1 MHMNLSPSLD
11 GDGFI
16 DTVAKPDII
25 IIIIILHSLS
35 ARDFSYLCVE
45 MTVS

>member
-25 IIIIILHSLS
+25 IIIIICS
-35 ARDFSYLCVE
+35 DFAWDLDPCVPIH
-45 MTVS
+45 